1 MDKIIAIIGMVVLLV
16 LAFAM
21 SNNKKAINYKTVG
34 VGLALQI
41 LFGVFIFKVPVG
53 QKIFLLIGHGIE
65 KLLEFANV
73 GGKFVFGH
81 LLDGEMLQHAFG
93 SQAAVLFSVQL
104 TSATIFMMMIV
115 NILYYY
121 GIMQRIVTVLGK
133 AMNKI
138 MKVSGAEALSNVAS
152 AFVGQVT
159 AQIMI
164 KPYLAKLTR
173 SELLSSMAGS
183 MACTSGAM
191 MPVYAM
197 MGIPIEYVLASAVM
211 AIPGA
216 LVMTKLVYPETA
228 TPETM
233 ENIKLSKR
241 RTHSNVFDAI
251 ASGASEGMM
260 VSLNVIAML
269 LAIVAL
275 IAMIDYILAACGGFI
290 YNLFHLTG
298 PVLGFDFPHLSL
310 KMILGKFFAIF
321 AWLMGTPVKDIFDVG
336 GVIGLKIVSN
346 EVYGYTDL
354 IAVKD
359 IISHKAFVICSFAI
373 CSFGN
378 FGSIATQIGAI
389 GGLAPNQRKNIARLG
404 MRALICGTFTCF
416 MSACIAGILVG

>member
-1 MDKIIAIIGMVVLLV
+1 MERFVGIIGIIALL
-16 LAFAM
+16 AMAYAM

-41 LFGVFIFKVPVG
+41 LLGVFIFKVPVG
-53 QKIFLLIGHGIE
+53 QSIFLWIGKCVE
-65 KLLEFANV
+65 KLLYFANV
-73 GGKFVFGH
+73 GGEFTFGPLLNNEKLSLVFGN
-81 LLDGEMLQHAFG
+81 GTMIFALQ
-93 SQAAVLFSVQL
+93 LI
-104 TSATIFMMMIV
+104 SATIFMMMIV

-121 GIMQRIVTVLGK
+121 GIMQQVVTILGK
-133 AMNKI
+133 AMNKL

-152 AFVGQVT
+152 CFVGQVT

-191 MPVYAM
+191 MPIYAM
-197 MGIPIEYVLASAVM
+197 MGIPIQYVLASGIM

-216 LVMTKLVYPETA
+216 LVMTKMVYPETG

-241 RTHSNVFDAI
+241 KTHANVFDAI
-251 ASGASEGMM
+251 ASGAGEGMM
-260 VSLNVIAML
+260 VSLNVVAML

-275 IAMIDYILAACGGFI
+275 IALLDFILATCGGFI
-290 YNLFHLTG
+290 HNLFHLTG
-298 PVLGFDFPHLSL
+298 PIIGFDLPHLSL

-321 AWLMGTPVKDIFDVG
+321 ALIMGTPVQDIFNVG

-346 EVYGYTDL
+346 EVLGYTDL
-354 IAVKD
+354 IS
-359 IISHKAFVICSFAI
+359 IQNMISNKAFVITSFAI

-389 GGLAPNQRKNIARLG
+389 GGLAPNQRKNLARLG
-404 MRALICGTFTCF
+404 MKALICGTFTCF

>member
-1 MDKIIAIIGMVVLLV
+1 MERFIGIIGMVILLV
-16 LAFAM
+16 IAFAL

-41 LFGVFIFKVPVG
+41 IFGIFIFKVPVG
-53 QKIFLLIGHGIE
+53 QKIFLWLGEVIV

-73 GGKFVFGH
+73 GGKFVYGP
-81 LLDGEMLQHAFG
+81 LLDDKQMGTVFGCSIPFAF
-93 SQAAVLFSVQL
+93 QL
-104 TSATIFMMMIV
+104 ISATVFMMMIV

-121 GIMQRIVTVLGK
+121 GIMQRVVTVLGK
-133 AMNKI
+133 AMNKL

-197 MGIPIEYVLASAVM
+197 MGIPIVYVLASAIM

-216 LVMTKLVYPETA
+216 LVMTKLVYPETGE
-228 TPETM
+228 PETM
-233 ENIKLSKR
+233 ENIKLSR
-241 RTHSNVFDAI
+241 RKTHSNVFDAI

-260 VSLNVIAML
+260 VSLNVVAML

-275 IAMIDYILAACGGFI
+275 IAMIDYILATFGGCI
-290 YNLFHLTG
+290 ANLFHLTG
-298 PVLGFDFPHLSL
+298 PVLGFDFQALSL

-321 AWLMGTPVKDIFDVG
+321 ALIMGVPVQDIFNVG

-354 IAVKD
+354 VAIQN
-359 IISHKAFVICSFAI
+359 IISNKAFVIASFAI

-389 GGLAPNQRKNIARLG
+389 GGLAPNQRKNLARLG
-404 MRALICGTFTCF
+404 MRALICGVFTCF

>member
-1 MDKIIAIIGMVVLLV
+1 MERFIGVIGMVILLV
-16 LAFAM
+16 IAFAL

-41 LFGVFIFKVPVG
+41 IFGIFIFKVPVG
-53 QKIFLLIGHGIE
+53 QKIFLWLGEVIV

-73 GGKFVFGH
+73 GGKFVYGP
-81 LLDGEMLQHAFG
+81 LLDDKQMGTVFGCSIPFAF
-93 SQAAVLFSVQL
+93 QL
-104 TSATIFMMMIV
+104 ISATVFMMMIV

-121 GIMQRIVTVLGK
+121 GIMQRVVTVLGK
-133 AMNKI
+133 AMNKL

-173 SELLSSMAGS
+173 SELLASMAGS

-197 MGIPIEYVLASAVM
+197 MGIPIVYVLASAIM

-216 LVMTKLVYPETA
+216 LVMTKLVYPETGE
-228 TPETM
+228 PETM
-233 ENIKLSKR
+233 ENIKLSR
-241 RTHSNVFDAI
+241 RKTHSNVFDAI

-260 VSLNVIAML
+260 VSLNVVAML

-275 IAMIDYILAACGGFI
+275 IAMIDYILAAFGGCI
-290 YNLFHLTG
+290 ANLFHLTG
-298 PVLGFDFPHLSL
+298 PVLGFDFQALSL

-321 AWLMGTPVKDIFDVG
+321 ALIMGVPVQDIFNVG

-354 IAVKD
+354 VAIQN
-359 IISHKAFVICSFAI
+359 IISNKAFVIASFAI

-389 GGLAPNQRKNIARLG
+389 GGLAPNQRKNLARLG
-404 MRALICGTFTCF
+404 MRALICGVFTCF

>member
-1 MDKIIAIIGMVVLLV
+1 MERFIGIIGMVILLAI
-16 LAFAM
+16 AFAL

-41 LFGVFIFKVPVG
+41 IFGIFIFKVPVG
-53 QKIFLLIGHGIE
+53 QKIFLWLGEVIV

-73 GGKFVFGH
+73 GGKFVYGP
-81 LLDGEMLQHAFG
+81 LLDDKQMGTVFGCSIPFAF
-93 SQAAVLFSVQL
+93 QL
-104 TSATIFMMMIV
+104 ISATVFMMMIV

-121 GIMQRIVTVLGK
+121 GIMQRVVTVLGK
-133 AMNKI
+133 AMNKL

-173 SELLSSMAGS
+173 SELLASMAGS

-197 MGIPIEYVLASAVM
+197 MGIPIVYVLASAIM

-216 LVMTKLVYPETA
+216 LVMTKLVYPETGE
-228 TPETM
+228 PETM
-233 ENIKLSKR
+233 ENIKLSR
-241 RTHSNVFDAI
+241 RKTHSNVFDAI

-260 VSLNVIAML
+260 VSLNVVAML

-275 IAMIDYILAACGGFI
+275 IAMIDYILAAFGGCI
-290 YNLFHLTG
+290 ANLFHLTG
-298 PVLGFDFPHLSL
+298 PVLGFDFQALSL

-321 AWLMGTPVKDIFDVG
+321 ALIMGVPVQDIFNVG

-354 IAVKD
+354 VAIQN
-359 IISHKAFVICSFAI
+359 IISNKAFVIASFAI

-389 GGLAPNQRKNIARLG
+389 GGLAPNQRKNLARLG
-404 MRALICGTFTCF
+404 MRALICGVFTCF

>member
-1 MDKIIAIIGMVVLLV
+1 MERFIGIIGIVILLV
-16 LAFAM
+16 IAFAL

-41 LFGVFIFKVPVG
+41 IFGIFIFKVPVG
-53 QKIFLLIGHGIE
+53 QKIFLWLGEVIV

-73 GGKFVFGH
+73 GGKFVYGP
-81 LLDGEMLQHAFG
+81 LLDDKQMGTVFGCSIPFAF
-93 SQAAVLFSVQL
+93 QL
-104 TSATIFMMMIV
+104 ISATVFMMMIV

-121 GIMQRIVTVLGK
+121 GIMQRVVTVLGK
-133 AMNKI
+133 AMNKL

-173 SELLSSMAGS
+173 SELLASMAGS

-197 MGIPIEYVLASAVM
+197 MGIPIVYVLASAIM

-216 LVMTKLVYPETA
+216 LVMTKLVYPEA
-228 TPETM
+228 GEPETM
-233 ENIKLSKR
+233 ENIKLSR
-241 RTHSNVFDAI
+241 RKTHSNVFDAI

-275 IAMIDYILAACGGFI
+275 IAMIDYILAAFGGCI
-290 YNLFHLTG
+290 ANLFHLTG
-298 PVLGFDFPHLSL
+298 PVLGFDLQALSL

-321 AWLMGTPVKDIFDVG
+321 ALIMGVPVQDIFNVG

-354 IAVKD
+354 VAIQN
-359 IISHKAFVICSFAI
+359 IISNKSFVIASFAI

-389 GGLAPNQRKNIARLG
+389 GGLAPNQRKNLARLG
-404 MRALICGTFTCF
+404 MRALICGVFTCF
-416 MSACIAGILVG
+416 MSACIAGVLVG

>member
-1 MDKIIAIIGMVVLLV
+1 MERFIGIIGMVILLV
-16 LAFAM
+16 IAFAL

-41 LFGVFIFKVPVG
+41 IFGIFIFKVPVG
-53 QKIFLLIGHGIE
+53 QKIFLWLGEVIV

-73 GGKFVFGH
+73 GGKFVYGP
-81 LLDGEMLQHAFG
+81 LLDDKQMGTVFGCSIPFAF
-93 SQAAVLFSVQL
+93 QL
-104 TSATIFMMMIV
+104 ISATVFMMMIV

-121 GIMQRIVTVLGK
+121 GIMQRVVTVLGK
-133 AMNKI
+133 AMNKL

-173 SELLSSMAGS
+173 SELLASMAGS

-197 MGIPIEYVLASAVM
+197 MGIPIVYVLASAIM

-216 LVMTKLVYPETA
+216 LVMTKLVYPETGE
-228 TPETM
+228 PETM
-233 ENIKLSKR
+233 ENIKLSR
-241 RTHSNVFDAI
+241 RKTHSNVFDAI

-260 VSLNVIAML
+260 VSLNVVAML

-275 IAMIDYILAACGGFI
+275 IAMIDYILAAFGGCI
-290 YNLFHLTG
+290 ANLFHLTG
-298 PVLGFDFPHLSL
+298 PVLGFDFQALSL

-321 AWLMGTPVKDIFDVG
+321 ALIMGVPVQDIFNVG

-354 IAVKD
+354 IAIQN
-359 IISHKAFVICSFAI
+359 IISNKAFVIASFAI

-389 GGLAPNQRKNIARLG
+389 GGLAPNQRKNLARLG
-404 MRALICGTFTCF
+404 MRALICGVFTCF

>member
-1 MDKIIAIIGMVVLLV
+1 MERFIGIIGMVVLLAI
-16 LAFAM
+16 AFAL

-41 LFGVFIFKVPVG
+41 IFGIFIFKVPVG
-53 QKIFLLIGHGIE
+53 QKIFLWLGQVIV
-65 KLLEFANV
+65 KLLEFANI
-73 GGKFVFGH
+73 GGKFVYGP
-81 LLDGEMLQHAFG
+81 LLDDKQMGSVFGCSIPFAF
-93 SQAAVLFSVQL
+93 QL
-104 TSATIFMMMIV
+104 ISATVFMMMIV

-121 GIMQRIVTVLGK
+121 GIMQRVVTILGK
-133 AMNKI
+133 AMNKL

-173 SELLSSMAGS
+173 SELLASMAGS

-197 MGIPIEYVLASAVM
+197 MGIPIVYVLASAIM

-216 LVMTKLVYPETA
+216 LVMTKLVYPETGE
-228 TPETM
+228 PETM
-233 ENIKLSKR
+233 ENIKLSR
-241 RTHSNVFDAI
+241 RKTHSNVFDAI

-260 VSLNVIAML
+260 VSLNVVAML

-275 IAMIDYILAACGGFI
+275 IGMIDYILAAFGGCVA
-290 YNLFHLTG
+290 NVFHLTD
-298 PVLGFDFPHLSL
+298 PVLGFDFQALSL
-310 KMILGKFFAIF
+310 KMILGKFFAVF
-321 AWLMGTPVKDIFDVG
+321 ALIMGVPVQDIFNVG

-354 IAVKD
+354 IEIQN
-359 IISHKAFVICSFAI
+359 IITNKAFVIASFAI

-389 GGLAPNQRKNIARLG
+389 GGLAPNQRKNLARLG
-404 MRALICGTFTCF
+404 MRALICGVFTCF

>member
-1 MDKIIAIIGMVVLLV
+1 MERFIGIIGMVVLLAI
-16 LAFAM
+16 AFAL

-41 LFGVFIFKVPVG
+41 IFGIFIFKVPVG
-53 QKIFLLIGHGIE
+53 QKIFLWLGQVIV
-65 KLLEFANV
+65 KLLEFANI
-73 GGKFVFGH
+73 GGKFVYGP
-81 LLDGEMLQHAFG
+81 LLDDKQMGAVFGCSIPFAF
-93 SQAAVLFSVQL
+93 QL
-104 TSATIFMMMIV
+104 ISATVFMMMIV

-121 GIMQRIVTVLGK
+121 GIMQRVVTILGK
-133 AMNKI
+133 AMNKL

-173 SELLSSMAGS
+173 SELLASMAGS

-197 MGIPIEYVLASAVM
+197 MGIPIVYVLASAIM

-216 LVMTKLVYPETA
+216 LVMTKLVYPETGE
-228 TPETM
+228 PETM
-233 ENIKLSKR
+233 ENIKLSR
-241 RTHSNVFDAI
+241 RKTHSNVFDAI

-260 VSLNVIAML
+260 VSLNVVAML

-275 IAMIDYILAACGGFI
+275 IGMIDYILAAFGGCI
-290 YNLFHLTG
+290 ANVFHLTG
-298 PVLGFDFPHLSL
+298 PVLGFDFQALSL

-321 AWLMGTPVKDIFDVG
+321 ALIMGVPVQDIFNVG

-354 IAVKD
+354 VAIQN
-359 IISHKAFVICSFAI
+359 IISNKAFVIASFAI

-389 GGLAPNQRKNIARLG
+389 GGLAPNQRKNLARLG
-404 MRALICGTFTCF
+404 MRALICGVFTCF

>member
-1 MDKIIAIIGMVVLLV
+1 MERFIGIIGMVILLV
-16 LAFAM
+16 IAFAL

-41 LFGVFIFKVPVG
+41 IFGIFIFKVPVG
-53 QKIFLLIGHGIE
+53 QKIFLWLGEVIV

-73 GGKFVFGH
+73 GGKFVYGP
-81 LLDGEMLQHAFG
+81 LLDDKQMGTVFGCSIPFAF
-93 SQAAVLFSVQL
+93 QL
-104 TSATIFMMMIV
+104 ISATVFMMMIV

-121 GIMQRIVTVLGK
+121 GIMQRVVTVLGK
-133 AMNKI
+133 AMNKL

-173 SELLSSMAGS
+173 SELLASMAGS

-197 MGIPIEYVLASAVM
+197 MGIPIVYVLASAIM

-216 LVMTKLVYPETA
+216 LVMTKLVYPETGE
-228 TPETM
+228 PETM
-233 ENIKLSKR
+233 ENIKLSR
-241 RTHSNVFDAI
+241 RKTHSNVFDAI

-260 VSLNVIAML
+260 VSLNVVAML

-275 IAMIDYILAACGGFI
+275 IAMIDYILAAFGGCI
-290 YNLFHLTG
+290 ANLFHLTG
-298 PVLGFDFPHLSL
+298 PVLGFDLQALSL

-321 AWLMGTPVKDIFDVG
+321 ALIMGVPVQDIFNVG

-354 IAVKD
+354 VAIQN
-359 IISHKAFVICSFAI
+359 IISNKAFVIASFAI

-389 GGLAPNQRKNIARLG
+389 GGLAPNQRKNLARLG
-404 MRALICGTFTCF
+404 MRALICGVFTCF

>member
-1 MDKIIAIIGMVVLLV
+1 MERFIGIIGMVILLAI
-16 LAFAM
+16 AFAL

-34 VGLALQI
+34 VGIALQI
-41 LFGVFIFKVPVG
+41 IFGIFIFKVPVG
-53 QKIFLLIGHGIE
+53 QKIFLWLGEVIV

-73 GGKFVFGH
+73 GGKFVYGP
-81 LLDGEMLQHAFG
+81 LLDDKQMGTVFGCSIPFAF
-93 SQAAVLFSVQL
+93 QL
-104 TSATIFMMMIV
+104 ISATVFMMMIV

-121 GIMQRIVTVLGK
+121 GIMQRVVTVLGK
-133 AMNKI
+133 AMNKL

-173 SELLSSMAGS
+173 SELLASMAGS

-197 MGIPIEYVLASAVM
+197 MGIPIVYVLASAIM

-216 LVMTKLVYPETA
+216 LVMTKLVYPETGE
-228 TPETM
+228 PETM
-233 ENIKLSKR
+233 ENIKLSR
-241 RTHSNVFDAI
+241 RKTHSNVFDAI

-260 VSLNVIAML
+260 VSLNVVAML

-275 IAMIDYILAACGGFI
+275 IAMIDYILAAFGGCI
-290 YNLFHLTG
+290 ANLFHLTG
-298 PVLGFDFPHLSL
+298 PVLGFDFQALSL

-321 AWLMGTPVKDIFDVG
+321 ALIMGVPVQDIFNVG

-354 IAVKD
+354 IAIQN
-359 IISHKAFVICSFAI
+359 IISNKAFVIASFAI

-389 GGLAPNQRKNIARLG
+389 GGLAPNQRKNLARLG
-404 MRALICGTFTCF
+404 MRALICGVFTCF

>member
-1 MDKIIAIIGMVVLLV
+1 MERFIGIIGMVILLV
-16 LAFAM
+16 IAFAL

-41 LFGVFIFKVPVG
+41 IFGIFIFKVPVG
-53 QKIFLLIGHGIE
+53 QKIFLWLGEVIV

-73 GGKFVFGH
+73 GGKFVYGP
-81 LLDGEMLQHAFG
+81 LLDDKQMGTVFGCSIPFAF
-93 SQAAVLFSVQL
+93 QL
-104 TSATIFMMMIV
+104 ISATVFMMMIV

-121 GIMQRIVTVLGK
+121 GIMQRVVTVLGK
-133 AMNKI
+133 AMNKL

-173 SELLSSMAGS
+173 SELLASMAGS

-197 MGIPIEYVLASAVM
+197 MGIPIVYVLASAIM

-216 LVMTKLVYPETA
+216 LVMTKLVYPEA
-228 TPETM
+228 GEPETM
-233 ENIKLSKR
+233 ENIKLSR
-241 RTHSNVFDAI
+241 RKTHSNVFDAI

-275 IAMIDYILAACGGFI
+275 IAMIDYILAAFGGCI
-290 YNLFHLTG
+290 ANLFHLTG
-298 PVLGFDFPHLSL
+298 PVLGFDLQALSL

-321 AWLMGTPVKDIFDVG
+321 ALIMGVPVQDIFNVG

-354 IAVKD
+354 VAIQN
-359 IISHKAFVICSFAI
+359 IISNKSFVIASFAI

-389 GGLAPNQRKNIARLG
+389 GGLAPNQRKNLARLG
-404 MRALICGTFTCF
+404 MRALICGVFTCF
-416 MSACIAGILVG
+416 MSACIAGVLVG

>member
-1 MDKIIAIIGMVVLLV
+1 MERFIGIIGMVILLV
-16 LAFAM
+16 IAFAL

-41 LFGVFIFKVPVG
+41 IFGIFIFKVPVG
-53 QKIFLLIGHGIE
+53 QKIFLWLGEVIV

-73 GGKFVFGH
+73 GGILVYGPLLDDKQMGTVFGCSIPF
-81 LLDGEMLQHAFG
+81 AF
-93 SQAAVLFSVQL
+93 QL
-104 TSATIFMMMIV
+104 ISATVFMMMIV

-121 GIMQRIVTVLGK
+121 GIMQRVVTVLGK
-133 AMNKI
+133 AMNKL

-173 SELLSSMAGS
+173 SELLASMAGS

-197 MGIPIEYVLASAVM
+197 MGIPIVYVLASAIM

-216 LVMTKLVYPETA
+216 LVMTKLVYPETGE
-228 TPETM
+228 PETM
-233 ENIKLSKR
+233 ENIKLSR
-241 RTHSNVFDAI
+241 RKTHSNVFDAI

-260 VSLNVIAML
+260 VSLNVVAML

-275 IAMIDYILAACGGFI
+275 IAMIDYILAAFGGCI
-290 YNLFHLTG
+290 ANLFHLTG
-298 PVLGFDFPHLSL
+298 PVLGFDFQALSL

-321 AWLMGTPVKDIFDVG
+321 ALIMGVPVQDIFNVG

-354 IAVKD
+354 VAIQN
-359 IISHKAFVICSFAI
+359 IISNKAFVIASFAI

-389 GGLAPNQRKNIARLG
+389 GGLAPNQRKNLARLG
-404 MRALICGTFTCF
+404 MRALICGVFTCF

>member
-1 MDKIIAIIGMVVLLV
+1 MERFIGIIGMVILLV
-16 LAFAM
+16 IAFAL

-41 LFGVFIFKVPVG
+41 IFGIFIFKVPVG
-53 QKIFLLIGHGIE
+53 QKIFLWLGEVIV

-73 GGKFVFGH
+73 GGKFVYGP
-81 LLDGEMLQHAFG
+81 LLDDKQMGTVFGCSIPFAF
-93 SQAAVLFSVQL
+93 QL
-104 TSATIFMMMIV
+104 ISATVFMMMIV

-121 GIMQRIVTVLGK
+121 GIMQRVVTVLGK
-133 AMNKI
+133 AMNKL

-173 SELLSSMAGS
+173 SELLASMAGS

-197 MGIPIEYVLASAVM
+197 MGIPIVYVLASAIM

-216 LVMTKLVYPETA
+216 LVMTKLVYPETGE
-228 TPETM
+228 PETM
-233 ENIKLSKR
+233 ENIKLSR
-241 RTHSNVFDAI
+241 RKTHSNVFDAI

-260 VSLNVIAML
+260 VSLNVVAML

-275 IAMIDYILAACGGFI
+275 IAMIDYILAAFGGCI
-290 YNLFHLTG
+290 ANSFHLTG
-298 PVLGFDFPHLSL
+298 PVLGFDFQALSL

-321 AWLMGTPVKDIFDVG
+321 ALIMGVPVQDIFNVG

-354 IAVKD
+354 VAIQN
-359 IISHKAFVICSFAI
+359 IISNKAFVIASFAI

-389 GGLAPNQRKNIARLG
+389 GGLAPNQRKNLARLG
-404 MRALICGTFTCF
+404 MRALICGVFTCF

>member
-1 MDKIIAIIGMVVLLV
+1 MERFIGIIGMVVLLAI
-16 LAFAM
+16 AFAL

-41 LFGVFIFKVPVG
+41 IFGIFIFKVPVG
-53 QKIFLLIGHGIE
+53 QKIFLWLGQVIV
-65 KLLEFANV
+65 KLLEFANI
-73 GGKFVFGH
+73 GGKFVYGP
-81 LLDGEMLQHAFG
+81 LLDDKQMGSVFGCSIPFAF
-93 SQAAVLFSVQL
+93 QL
-104 TSATIFMMMIV
+104 ISATVFMMMIV

-121 GIMQRIVTVLGK
+121 GIMQRVVTILGK
-133 AMNKI
+133 AMNKL

-173 SELLSSMAGS
+173 SELLASMAGS

-197 MGIPIEYVLASAVM
+197 MGIPIVYVLASAIM

-216 LVMTKLVYPETA
+216 LVMTKLVYPETGE
-228 TPETM
+228 PETM
-233 ENIKLSKR
+233 ENIKLSR
-241 RTHSNVFDAI
+241 RKTHSNVFDAI

-260 VSLNVIAML
+260 VSLNVVAML

-275 IAMIDYILAACGGFI
+275 IGMIDYILAAFGGCVA
-290 YNLFHLTG
+290 NVFHLPG
-298 PVLGFDFPHLSL
+298 PVLGFDFQALSL
-310 KMILGKFFAIF
+310 KMILGKFFAVF
-321 AWLMGTPVKDIFDVG
+321 ALIMGVPVQDIFNVG

-354 IAVKD
+354 IEIQN
-359 IISHKAFVICSFAI
+359 IITNKAFVIASFAI

-389 GGLAPNQRKNIARLG
+389 GGLAPNQRKNLARLG
-404 MRALICGTFTCF
+404 MRALICGVFTCF

>member
-1 MDKIIAIIGMVVLLV
+1 MERFIGIIGMVILLAI
-16 LAFAM
+16 AFAL

-41 LFGVFIFKVPVG
+41 IFGIFIFKVPVG
-53 QKIFLLIGHGIE
+53 QKIFLWLGEVIV

-73 GGKFVFGH
+73 GGKFVYGP
-81 LLDGEMLQHAFG
+81 LLDNKQMGTVFGCSIPFAF
-93 SQAAVLFSVQL
+93 QL
-104 TSATIFMMMIV
+104 ISATVFMMMIV

-121 GIMQRIVTVLGK
+121 GIMQRVVTVLGK
-133 AMNKI
+133 AMNKL

-173 SELLSSMAGS
+173 SELLASMAGS

-197 MGIPIEYVLASAVM
+197 MGIPIVYVLASAIM

-216 LVMTKLVYPETA
+216 LVMTKLVYPETGE
-228 TPETM
+228 PETM
-233 ENIKLSKR
+233 ENIKLSR
-241 RTHSNVFDAI
+241 RKTHSNVFDAI

-260 VSLNVIAML
+260 VSLNVVAML

-275 IAMIDYILAACGGFI
+275 IAMIDYILAAFGGCI
-290 YNLFHLTG
+290 ANLFHLTG
-298 PVLGFDFPHLSL
+298 PILGFDFQALSL

-321 AWLMGTPVKDIFDVG
+321 ALIMGVPVQDIFNVG

-354 IAVKD
+354 VAIQN
-359 IISHKAFVICSFAI
+359 IISNKAFVIASFAI

-389 GGLAPNQRKNIARLG
+389 GGLAPNQRKNLARLG
-404 MRALICGTFTCF
+404 MRALICGVFTCF

>member
-1 MDKIIAIIGMVVLLV
+1 MERFIGIIGMVILLV
-16 LAFAM
+16 IAFAL

-41 LFGVFIFKVPVG
+41 IFGIFIFKVPVG
-53 QKIFLLIGHGIE
+53 QKIFLWLGEVIV

-73 GGKFVFGH
+73 GGKFVYGP
-81 LLDGEMLQHAFG
+81 LLDDKQMGTVFGCSIPFAF
-93 SQAAVLFSVQL
+93 QL
-104 TSATIFMMMIV
+104 ISATVFMMMIV

-121 GIMQRIVTVLGK
+121 GIMQRVVTVLGK
-133 AMNKI
+133 AMNKL

-173 SELLSSMAGS
+173 SELLASMAGS

-197 MGIPIEYVLASAVM
+197 MGIPIVYVLASAIM

-216 LVMTKLVYPETA
+216 LVMTKLVYPETGE
-228 TPETM
+228 PETM
-233 ENIKLSKR
+233 ENIKLSR
-241 RTHSNVFDAI
+241 RKTHSNVFDAI

-260 VSLNVIAML
+260 VSLNVVAML

-275 IAMIDYILAACGGFI
+275 IAMIDYILAAFGGCI
-290 YNLFHLTG
+290 ANLFHLTG
-298 PVLGFDFPHLSL
+298 PVLGFDFQALSL

-321 AWLMGTPVKDIFDVG
+321 ALIMGVPVQDIFNVG

-346 EVYGYTDL
+346 EVYGDTDL
-354 IAVKD
+354 VAIQS
-359 IISHKAFVICSFAI
+359 IISNKAFVIASFAI

-389 GGLAPNQRKNIARLG
+389 GGLAPNQRKNLARLG
-404 MRALICGTFTCF
+404 MRALICGVFTCF

>member
-1 MDKIIAIIGMVVLLV
+1 MDKLVGIIGIIVILAM
-16 LAFAM
+16 AFAL

-41 LFGVFIFKVPVG
+41 LFAVFIFRVPIG
-53 QKIFLLIGHGIE
+53 QKIFLAIGAGIQ
-65 KLLEFANV
+65 KLLDFANV
-73 GGKFVFGH
+73 GGKFVFGP
-81 LLDGEMLQHAFG
+81 LLDNEQLNAVFGDGTMVFALQLVG
-93 SQAAVLFSVQL
+93 
-104 TSATIFMMMIV
+104 ATIFMMMIV

-121 GIMQRIVTVLGK
+121 GIMQRIVTVLGN
-133 AMNKI
+133 AMNKL
-138 MKVSGAEALSNVAS
+138 MRVSGAEALSNVAS

-228 TPETM
+228 TPETL

-241 RTHSNVFDAI
+241 KTHSNVFDAI

-275 IAMIDYILAACGGFI
+275 IAMIDYILAAGGTFI
-290 YNLFHLTG
+290 YNLLHLSG
-298 PVLGFDFPHLSL
+298 PVLGFDLPHLSL

-321 AWLMGTPVKDIFDVG
+321 ALIMGTPVQDIFNVG

-354 IAVKD
+354 IAIKD
-359 IISHKAFVICSFAI
+359 IISQKAFVITSFAI

-389 GGLAPNQRKNIARLG
+389 GELAPNQRKNIARLG

-416 MSACIAGILVG
+416 VSACIAGILVG

>member
-1 MDKIIAIIGMVVLLV
+1 MERFIGIIGMVVLLAI
-16 LAFAM
+16 AFAL

-41 LFGVFIFKVPVG
+41 IFGIFIFKVPVG
-53 QKIFLLIGHGIE
+53 QKIFLWLGQVIV
-65 KLLEFANV
+65 KLLEFANI
-73 GGKFVFGH
+73 GGKFVYGP
-81 LLDGEMLQHAFG
+81 LLDDKQMGSVFGCSIPFAF
-93 SQAAVLFSVQL
+93 QL
-104 TSATIFMMMIV
+104 ISATVFMMMIV

-121 GIMQRIVTVLGK
+121 GIMQRVVTILGK
-133 AMNKI
+133 AMNKL

-173 SELLSSMAGS
+173 SELLASMAGS

-197 MGIPIEYVLASAVM
+197 MGIPIVYVLASAIM

-216 LVMTKLVYPETA
+216 LVMTKLVYPETGE
-228 TPETM
+228 PETM
-233 ENIKLSKR
+233 ENIKLSR
-241 RTHSNVFDAI
+241 RKTHSNVFDAI

-260 VSLNVIAML
+260 VSLNVVAML

-275 IAMIDYILAACGGFI
+275 IGMIDYILAAFGGCVA
-290 YNLFHLTG
+290 NVFHLTG
-298 PVLGFDFPHLSL
+298 PVLGFDFQTLSL
-310 KMILGKFFAIF
+310 KMILGKFFAVF
-321 AWLMGTPVKDIFDVG
+321 ALIMGVPVQDIFNVG

-354 IAVKD
+354 IEIQN
-359 IISHKAFVICSFAI
+359 IITNKAFVIASFAI

-389 GGLAPNQRKNIARLG
+389 GGLAPNQRKNLARLG
-404 MRALICGTFTCF
+404 MRALICGVFTCF
-416 MSACIAGILVG
+416 MSACIAGILVD

>member
-1 MDKIIAIIGMVVLLV
+1 MEKLIGIIGIFLL
-16 LAFAM
+16 LLIAFAL

-34 VGLALQI
+34 VGFALQV
-41 LFGVFIFKVPVG
+41 LFGIFIFKVPLG
-53 QKIFLLIGHGIE
+53 QKIFLWLGEAIV

-73 GGKFVFGH
+73 GGKFTFGPLMDESQMQGIFNTPVPFAIQ
-81 LLDGEMLQHAFG
+81 LL
-93 SQAAVLFSVQL
+93 
-104 TSATIFMMMIV
+104 SATIFMMMIV

-121 GIMQRIVTVLGK
+121 GIMQRVVTVLGK

-152 AFVGQVT
+152 AFVGQIT
-159 AQIMI
+159 AQMMI

-173 SELLSSMAGS
+173 SELLASMAGS

-191 MPVYAM
+191 MPVYAV
-197 MGIPIEYVLASAVM
+197 MGIPIVYVLASAIM

-216 LVMTKLVYPETA
+216 LVMTKLVYPETGV
-228 TPETM
+228 PETM
-233 ENIKLSKR
+233 ENIKLSRR

-275 IAMIDYILAACGGFI
+275 ITFIDYILAAGGNFV
-290 YNLFHLTG
+290 YNLFHLSG
-298 PVLGFDFPHLSL
+298 PILGFDLQALSL

-321 AWLMGTPVKDIFDVG
+321 ALIMGTPVQDIFNVG

-354 IAVKD
+354 IAIKD
-359 IISHKAFVICSFAI
+359 IISDKAFIITSFAI

-378 FGSIATQIGAI
+378 FGSIASQIGAI

-404 MRALICGTFTCF
+404 LRALICGTLTCF
-416 MSACIAGILVG
+416 MSACIAGLLVG

>member
-1 MDKIIAIIGMVVLLV
+1 MERFIGIIGMVILLV
-16 LAFAM
+16 IAFAL

-41 LFGVFIFKVPVG
+41 IFGIFIFKVPVG
-53 QKIFLLIGHGIE
+53 QKIFLWLGEVIV

-73 GGKFVFGH
+73 GGKFVYGP
-81 LLDGEMLQHAFG
+81 LLDDKQMGTVFGCSIPFAF
-93 SQAAVLFSVQL
+93 QL
-104 TSATIFMMMIV
+104 ISATVFMMMIV

-121 GIMQRIVTVLGK
+121 GIMQRVVTVLGK
-133 AMNKI
+133 AMNKL

-173 SELLSSMAGS
+173 SELLASMAGS

-197 MGIPIEYVLASAVM
+197 MGIPIVYVLASAIM

-216 LVMTKLVYPETA
+216 LVMTKLVYPETGE
-228 TPETM
+228 PETM
-233 ENIKLSKR
+233 ENIKLSR
-241 RTHSNVFDAI
+241 RKTHSNVFDAI

-260 VSLNVIAML
+260 VSLNVVAML

-275 IAMIDYILAACGGFI
+275 IAMIDYILAAFGGCI
-290 YNLFHLTG
+290 ANLFHLTG
-298 PVLGFDFPHLSL
+298 PVLGFDFQALSL
-310 KMILGKFFAIF
+310 KMILGRFFAIF
-321 AWLMGTPVKDIFDVG
+321 ALIMGVPVQDIFNVG

-354 IAVKD
+354 VAIQN
-359 IISHKAFVICSFAI
+359 IISNKAFVIASFAI

-389 GGLAPNQRKNIARLG
+389 GGLAPNQRKNLARLG
-404 MRALICGTFTCF
+404 MRALICGVFTCF

>member
-1 MDKIIAIIGMVVLLV
+1 MERFIGIIGMVVLLAI
-16 LAFAM
+16 AFAL

-41 LFGVFIFKVPVG
+41 IFGIFIFKVPVG
-53 QKIFLLIGHGIE
+53 QKIFLWLGQVIV
-65 KLLEFANV
+65 KLSEFANI
-73 GGKFVFGH
+73 GGKFVYGP
-81 LLDGEMLQHAFG
+81 LLDDKQMGSVFGCSIPFAF
-93 SQAAVLFSVQL
+93 QL
-104 TSATIFMMMIV
+104 ISATVFMMMIV

-121 GIMQRIVTVLGK
+121 GIMQRVVTILGK
-133 AMNKI
+133 AMNKL

-173 SELLSSMAGS
+173 SELLASMAGS

-197 MGIPIEYVLASAVM
+197 MGIPIVYVLASAIM

-216 LVMTKLVYPETA
+216 LVMTKLVYPETGE
-228 TPETM
+228 PETM
-233 ENIKLSKR
+233 ENIKLSR
-241 RTHSNVFDAI
+241 RKTHSNVFDAI

-260 VSLNVIAML
+260 VSLNVVAML

-275 IAMIDYILAACGGFI
+275 IGMIDYILAAFGGCVA
-290 YNLFHLTG
+290 NVFHLTG
-298 PVLGFDFPHLSL
+298 PVLGFDFQALSL
-310 KMILGKFFAIF
+310 KMILGKFFAVF
-321 AWLMGTPVKDIFDVG
+321 ALIMGVPVQDIFNVG

-354 IAVKD
+354 IEIQN
-359 IISHKAFVICSFAI
+359 IITNKAFVIASFAI

-389 GGLAPNQRKNIARLG
+389 GGLAPNQRKNLARLG
-404 MRALICGTFTCF
+404 MRALICGVFTCF

>member
-1 MDKIIAIIGMVVLLV
+1 MERFIGIIGMVVLLAI
-16 LAFAM
+16 AFAL

-41 LFGVFIFKVPVG
+41 VFGIFIFKVPVG
-53 QKIFLLIGHGIE
+53 QKIFLWLGQVIV
-65 KLLEFANV
+65 KLLEFANI
-73 GGKFVFGH
+73 GGKFVYGP
-81 LLDGEMLQHAFG
+81 LLDDKQMGSVFGCSIPFAF
-93 SQAAVLFSVQL
+93 QL
-104 TSATIFMMMIV
+104 ISATVFMMMIV

-121 GIMQRIVTVLGK
+121 GIMQRVVTILGK
-133 AMNKI
+133 AMNKL

-173 SELLSSMAGS
+173 SELLASMAGS

-197 MGIPIEYVLASAVM
+197 MGIPIVYVLASAIM

-216 LVMTKLVYPETA
+216 LVMTKLVYPETGE
-228 TPETM
+228 PETM
-233 ENIKLSKR
+233 ENIKLSR
-241 RTHSNVFDAI
+241 RKTHSNVFDAI

-260 VSLNVIAML
+260 VSLNVVAML

-275 IAMIDYILAACGGFI
+275 IGMIDYILAAFGGCVA
-290 YNLFHLTG
+290 NVFHLTG
-298 PVLGFDFPHLSL
+298 PVLGFDFQALSL
-310 KMILGKFFAIF
+310 KMILGKFFAVF
-321 AWLMGTPVKDIFDVG
+321 ALIMGVPVQDIFNVG

-354 IAVKD
+354 IEIQN
-359 IISHKAFVICSFAI
+359 IITNKAFVIASFAI

-389 GGLAPNQRKNIARLG
+389 GGLAPNQRNNLARLG
-404 MRALICGTFTCF
+404 MRALICGVFTCF

>member
-1 MDKIIAIIGMVVLLV
+1 MERFIGIIGMVILLV
-16 LAFAM
+16 IAFAL

-41 LFGVFIFKVPVG
+41 IFGIFIFKVPVG
-53 QKIFLLIGHGIE
+53 QKIFLWLGEVIV

-73 GGKFVFGH
+73 GGKFVYGP
-81 LLDGEMLQHAFG
+81 LLDDKQMGTVFGCSIPFAF
-93 SQAAVLFSVQL
+93 QL
-104 TSATIFMMMIV
+104 ISATVFMMMIV

-121 GIMQRIVTVLGK
+121 GIMQRVVTVLGK
-133 AMNKI
+133 AMNKL

-173 SELLSSMAGS
+173 SELLASMAGS

-197 MGIPIEYVLASAVM
+197 MGIPIVYVLASAIM

-216 LVMTKLVYPETA
+216 LVMTKLVYPETGE
-228 TPETM
+228 PETM
-233 ENIKLSKR
+233 ENIKLSR
-241 RTHSNVFDAI
+241 RKTHSNVFDAI

-260 VSLNVIAML
+260 VSLNVVAML

-275 IAMIDYILAACGGFI
+275 IAMIDYILAAFGGCI
-290 YNLFHLTG
+290 ANLFHLTG
-298 PVLGFDFPHLSL
+298 PVLGFDFQALSL

-321 AWLMGTPVKDIFDVG
+321 ALIMGVPVQDIFNVG

-354 IAVKD
+354 VAIQN
-359 IISHKAFVICSFAI
+359 IISNKAFVIASFAI

-389 GGLAPNQRKNIARLG
+389 GGLAPNQRKNLARLG
-404 MRALICGTFTCF
+404 MRALICGVFTCF
-416 MSACIAGILVG
+416 MSACIAGVLVG

>member
-1 MDKIIAIIGMVVLLV
+1 MDKFIAVIGMIILLA
-16 LAFAM
+16 LAYAM

-34 VGLALQI
+34 VGFALQI
-41 LFGVFIFKVPVG
+41 LFGIFIFKVPVG
-53 QKIFLLIGHGIE
+53 QKIFLWCGHAIE
-65 KLLEFANV
+65 KLLEFANE
-73 GGKFVFGH
+73 GGRFVFGH
-81 LLDGEMLQHAFG
+81 LLDSKLLEAAFG
-93 SQAAVLFSVQL
+93 QGAMVFAIQL

-121 GIMQRIVTVLGK
+121 GIMQRVITVLGK
-133 AMNKI
+133 AMNKL

-173 SELLSSMAGS
+173 SELLASMAGS

-191 MPVYAM
+191 MPVYAL

-228 TPETM
+228 VPETM

-241 RTHSNVFDAI
+241 KTHSNVFDAI

-260 VSLNVIAML
+260 VSLNVVAML

-275 IAMIDYILAACGGFI
+275 ISMIDYILATCGGFI

-298 PVLGFDFPHLSL
+298 PILGFDLPALSL
-310 KMILGKFFAIF
+310 KMILGKFFALF
-321 AWLMGTPVKDIFDVG
+321 AFIMGAPIQDIFNVG

-354 IAVKD
+354 LAIKD
-359 IISHKAFVICSFAI
+359 IITEKSFIITSFAI

-389 GGLAPNQRKNIARLG
+389 GGLAPNQRKNIAKLG
-404 MRALICGTFTCF
+404 MRALICGTFTTF
-416 MSACIAGILVG
+416 MSACIAGILIG

>member
-1 MDKIIAIIGMVVLLV
+1 MERFIGIIGMVVLLAI
-16 LAFAM
+16 AFAL

-41 LFGVFIFKVPVG
+41 IFGIFIFKVPVG
-53 QKIFLLIGHGIE
+53 QKIFLWLGQVIV
-65 KLLEFANV
+65 KLLEFANI
-73 GGKFVFGH
+73 GGKFVYGP
-81 LLDGEMLQHAFG
+81 LLDDKQMGSVFGCSIPFAF
-93 SQAAVLFSVQL
+93 QL
-104 TSATIFMMMIV
+104 ISATVFMMMIV

-121 GIMQRIVTVLGK
+121 GIMQRVVTILGN
-133 AMNKI
+133 AMNKL

-173 SELLSSMAGS
+173 SELLASMAGS

-197 MGIPIEYVLASAVM
+197 MGIPIVYVLASAIM

-216 LVMTKLVYPETA
+216 LVMTKLVYPETGE
-228 TPETM
+228 PETM
-233 ENIKLSKR
+233 ENIKLSR
-241 RTHSNVFDAI
+241 RKTHSNVFDAI

-260 VSLNVIAML
+260 VSLNVVAML

-275 IAMIDYILAACGGFI
+275 IGMIDYILAAFGGCVA
-290 YNLFHLTG
+290 NVFHLTG
-298 PVLGFDFPHLSL
+298 PVLGFDFQALSL
-310 KMILGKFFAIF
+310 KMILGKFFAVF
-321 AWLMGTPVKDIFDVG
+321 ALIMGVPVQDIFNVG

-354 IAVKD
+354 IEIQN
-359 IISHKAFVICSFAI
+359 IITNKAFVIASFAI

-389 GGLAPNQRKNIARLG
+389 GGLAPNQRKNLARLG
-404 MRALICGTFTCF
+404 MRALICGVFTCF

>member
-1 MDKIIAIIGMVVLLV
+1 MERFIGIIGMVILLV
-16 LAFAM
+16 IAFAL

-41 LFGVFIFKVPVG
+41 IFGIFIFKVPVG
-53 QKIFLLIGHGIE
+53 QKIFLWLGEVIV

-73 GGKFVFGH
+73 GGKFVYGP
-81 LLDGEMLQHAFG
+81 LLDDKQMGTVFGCSIPFAF
-93 SQAAVLFSVQL
+93 QL
-104 TSATIFMMMIV
+104 ISATVFMMMIV

-121 GIMQRIVTVLGK
+121 GIMQRVVTVLGK
-133 AMNKI
+133 AMNKL

-152 AFVGQVT
+152 AFVGQIT

-173 SELLSSMAGS
+173 SELLASMAGS

-197 MGIPIEYVLASAVM
+197 MGIPIVYVLASAIM

-216 LVMTKLVYPETA
+216 LVMTKLVYPETGE
-228 TPETM
+228 PETM
-233 ENIKLSKR
+233 ENIKLSR
-241 RTHSNVFDAI
+241 RKTHSNVFDAI

-260 VSLNVIAML
+260 VSLNVVAML

-275 IAMIDYILAACGGFI
+275 IAMIDYILAAFGGCI
-290 YNLFHLTG
+290 ANLFHLTG
-298 PVLGFDFPHLSL
+298 PVLGFDFQALSL

-321 AWLMGTPVKDIFDVG
+321 ALIMGVPVQDIFNVG

-354 IAVKD
+354 VAIQN
-359 IISHKAFVICSFAI
+359 IISNKAFVIASFAI

-378 FGSIATQIGAI
+378 FGSIASQIGAI
-389 GGLAPNQRKNIARLG
+389 GGLAPNQRKNLARLG
-404 MRALICGTFTCF
+404 MRALICGVFTCF

>member
-1 MDKIIAIIGMVVLLV
+1 MERFIGIIGVVILLV
-16 LAFAM
+16 IAFAL

-41 LFGVFIFKVPVG
+41 IFGIFIFKVPVG
-53 QKIFLLIGHGIE
+53 QKIFLWLGEVIV

-73 GGKFVFGH
+73 GGKFVYGP
-81 LLDGEMLQHAFG
+81 LLDDKQMGTVFGCSIPFAF
-93 SQAAVLFSVQL
+93 QL
-104 TSATIFMMMIV
+104 ISATVFMMMIV

-121 GIMQRIVTVLGK
+121 GIMQRVVTVLGK
-133 AMNKI
+133 AMNKL

-173 SELLSSMAGS
+173 SELLASMAGS

-197 MGIPIEYVLASAVM
+197 MGIPIVYVLASAIM

-216 LVMTKLVYPETA
+216 LVMTKLVYPETGE
-228 TPETM
+228 PETM
-233 ENIKLSKR
+233 ENIKLSR
-241 RTHSNVFDAI
+241 RKTHSNVFDAI

-260 VSLNVIAML
+260 VSLNVVAML

-275 IAMIDYILAACGGFI
+275 IAMIDYILAAFGGCI
-290 YNLFHLTG
+290 ANLFHLTG
-298 PVLGFDFPHLSL
+298 PVLGFDFQALSL

-321 AWLMGTPVKDIFDVG
+321 ALIMGVPVQDIFNVG

-354 IAVKD
+354 VAIQN
-359 IISHKAFVICSFAI
+359 IISNKAFVIASFAI

-389 GGLAPNQRKNIARLG
+389 GGLAPNQRKNLARLG
-404 MRALICGTFTCF
+404 MRALICGVFTCF

>member
-1 MDKIIAIIGMVVLLV
+1 MERFIGIIGMVILLAI
-16 LAFAM
+16 AFAL

-41 LFGVFIFKVPVG
+41 IFGIFIFKVPVG
-53 QKIFLLIGHGIE
+53 QKIFLWLGEVIV

-73 GGKFVFGH
+73 GGKFVYGP
-81 LLDGEMLQHAFG
+81 LLDDKQMGTVFGCSIPFAF
-93 SQAAVLFSVQL
+93 QL
-104 TSATIFMMMIV
+104 ISATVFMMMIV

-121 GIMQRIVTVLGK
+121 GIMQRVVTVLGK
-133 AMNKI
+133 AMNKL

-173 SELLSSMAGS
+173 SELLASMAGS

-197 MGIPIEYVLASAVM
+197 MGIPIVYVLASAIM

-216 LVMTKLVYPETA
+216 LVMTKLVYPEA
-228 TPETM
+228 GEPETM
-233 ENIKLSKR
+233 ENIKLSR
-241 RTHSNVFDAI
+241 RKTHSNVFDAI

-275 IAMIDYILAACGGFI
+275 IAMIDYILAAFGGCI
-290 YNLFHLTG
+290 ANLFHLTG
-298 PVLGFDFPHLSL
+298 PVLGFDLQALSL

-321 AWLMGTPVKDIFDVG
+321 ALIMGVPVQDIFNVG

-354 IAVKD
+354 VAIQN
-359 IISHKAFVICSFAI
+359 IISNKSFVIASFAI

-389 GGLAPNQRKNIARLG
+389 GGLAPNQRKNLARLG
-404 MRALICGTFTCF
+404 MRALICGVFTCF
-416 MSACIAGILVG
+416 MSACIAGVLVG

>member
-1 MDKIIAIIGMVVLLV
+1 MERFIGIIGMVVLLAI
-16 LAFAM
+16 AFAL

-41 LFGVFIFKVPVG
+41 IFGIFIFKVPVG
-53 QKIFLLIGHGIE
+53 QKIFLWLGQVIV
-65 KLLEFANV
+65 KLLEFANI
-73 GGKFVFGH
+73 GGKFVYGP
-81 LLDGEMLQHAFG
+81 LLDDKQMGSVFGCSIPFAF
-93 SQAAVLFSVQL
+93 QL
-104 TSATIFMMMIV
+104 ISATVFMMMIV

-121 GIMQRIVTVLGK
+121 GIMQRVVTILGK
-133 AMNKI
+133 AMNKL

-173 SELLSSMAGS
+173 SELLASMAGS

-191 MPVYAM
+191 MPVYAI
-197 MGIPIEYVLASAVM
+197 MGIPIVYVLASAIM

-216 LVMTKLVYPETA
+216 LVMTKLVYPETGE
-228 TPETM
+228 PETM
-233 ENIKLSKR
+233 ENIKLSR
-241 RTHSNVFDAI
+241 RKTHSNVFDAI

-275 IAMIDYILAACGGFI
+275 IGMIDYILAAFGGCVA
-290 YNLFHLTG
+290 NVFHLTG
-298 PVLGFDFPHLSL
+298 PVLGFDFQALSL
-310 KMILGKFFAIF
+310 KMILGKFFAVF
-321 AWLMGTPVKDIFDVG
+321 ALIMGVPVQDIFNVG

-354 IAVKD
+354 IEIQN
-359 IISHKAFVICSFAI
+359 IITNKAFVIASFAI

-389 GGLAPNQRKNIARLG
+389 GGLAPNQRKNLARLG
-404 MRALICGTFTCF
+404 MRALICGVFTCF

>member
-1 MDKIIAIIGMVVLLV
+1 MERFIGIIGMVILLV
-16 LAFAM
+16 IAFAL

-41 LFGVFIFKVPVG
+41 IFGIFIFKVPVG
-53 QKIFLLIGHGIE
+53 QKIFLWLGEVIV

-73 GGKFVFGH
+73 GGKFVYGP
-81 LLDGEMLQHAFG
+81 LLDDKQMGTVFGCSIPFAF
-93 SQAAVLFSVQL
+93 QL
-104 TSATIFMMMIV
+104 ISATVFMMMIV

-121 GIMQRIVTVLGK
+121 GIMQRVVTVLGK
-133 AMNKI
+133 AMNKL

-173 SELLSSMAGS
+173 SELLASMAGS

-197 MGIPIEYVLASAVM
+197 MGIPIVYVLASAIM

-216 LVMTKLVYPETA
+216 LVMTKLVYPETGE
-228 TPETM
+228 PETM
-233 ENIKLSKR
+233 ENIKLSR
-241 RTHSNVFDAI
+241 RKTHSNVFDAI

-260 VSLNVIAML
+260 VSLNVVAML

-275 IAMIDYILAACGGFI
+275 IAMIDYILAAFGGCI
-290 YNLFHLTG
+290 ANLFHLTG
-298 PVLGFDFPHLSL
+298 PVLGFDFQALSL

-321 AWLMGTPVKDIFDVG
+321 ALIMGVPVQDIFNVG

-354 IAVKD
+354 VAIQS
-359 IISHKAFVICSFAI
+359 IISNKAFVIASFAI

-389 GGLAPNQRKNIARLG
+389 GGLAPNQRKNLARLG
-404 MRALICGTFTCF
+404 MRALICGVFTCF